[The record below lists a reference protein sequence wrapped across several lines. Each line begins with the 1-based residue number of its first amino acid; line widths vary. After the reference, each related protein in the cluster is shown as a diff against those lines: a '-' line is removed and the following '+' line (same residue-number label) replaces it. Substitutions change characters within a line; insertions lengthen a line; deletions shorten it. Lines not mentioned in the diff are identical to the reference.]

1 MASLKKRN
9 KYYSLTFK
17 THIDG
22 KPVSRS
28 FALGTKSKQIAD
40 KIRHRYQ
47 ELYELGEIDPFSKGW
62 SLKEYEKNA
71 NQPTSVNPNRMLF
84 ELKEQFLKQ
93 KTNTTAQTQRTY
105 AYIISQFMV
114 QVGETM
120 PVTNIDSHD
129 IRTFCLRSDLAL
141 ASQKNY
147 LRHLKNFFNWVVDQG
162 DIEANPCNKV
172 LTPKTRDNLVEK
184 VIDEEQLQT
193 LFKTFRNYQLGQ
205 KKAGAIST
213 SGQMQFWFKPLIT
226 LAFYTGL
233 RRKEV
238 VQLQWSHINL
248 ADRFIRVTDTKNGL
262 ERTVL
267 IIDKLYY
274 RLLAWKKFMGN
285 PKEGLVFPSPKS
297 TQHNQIALVGNNVSK
312 RFRFYA
318 DMAGFKPTINFHG
331 LRHSCAT
338 FLLRNDFQ
346 VIEAKNMLGHRSIE
360 VTNRYVHL
368 VPNDLLASANRKGLI
383 TMNR

>member
-114 QVGETM
+114 QVGET
-120 PVTNIDSHD
+120 
-129 IRTFCLRSDLAL
+129 
-141 ASQKNY
+141 
-147 LRHLKNFFNWVVDQG
+147 
-162 DIEANPCNKV
+162 
-172 LTPKTRDNLVEK
+172 
-184 VIDEEQLQT
+184 
-193 LFKTFRNYQLGQ
+193 
-205 KKAGAIST
+205 
-213 SGQMQFWFKPLIT
+213 
-226 LAFYTGL
+226 
-233 RRKEV
+233 
-238 VQLQWSHINL
+238 
-248 ADRFIRVTDTKNGL
+248 
-262 ERTVL
+262 
-267 IIDKLYY
+267 
-274 RLLAWKKFMGN
+274 
-285 PKEGLVFPSPKS
+285 
-297 TQHNQIALVGNNVSK
+297 
-312 RFRFYA
+312 
-318 DMAGFKPTINFHG
+318 
-331 LRHSCAT
+331 
-338 FLLRNDFQ
+338 
-346 VIEAKNMLGHRSIE
+346 
-360 VTNRYVHL
+360 
-368 VPNDLLASANRKGLI
+368 
-383 TMNR
+383 